1 MYQTLIL
8 LKNRSCC
15 ETFNAF
21 VAYVYDLFSYLS
33 SLKDQKQRNNCLGNL
48 NWLADGLKV
57 SKNCVISVFSY
68 CILDYWKKS
77 IEIQFSCFWYKI
89 NSLVDA

>member
-1 MYQTLIL
+1 MFSWILLQKEKSAVTKSYQTLIL
-8 LKNRSCC
+8 LKNHSCC

-57 SKNCVISVFSY
+57 SK
-68 CILDYWKKS
+68 
-77 IEIQFSCFWYKI
+77 KI
-89 NSLVDA
+89 A